1 MPTTATSPAPAG
13 ATTPPP
19 VTGWPRPLR
28 WTVAL
33 FHAVNST
40 GVFAGR
46 RPMLIHGV
54 LLEQGPMNPPHATAL
69 ELLAEALRAAFGSG
83 WRLRQ
88 QLPLVLGQETDP
100 LPDVAMVPGSARTAP
115 PGHPTSA
122 SLVVEVSDTSLT
134 YDMTTKAEL
143 YATASIP
150 EYWVLDLNARQLHVF
165 RDPAP
170 LAANLGAVAYSTHL
184 TLGPTDAVS
193 PLAAPTGTVRV
204 VDLLP

>member
-1 MPTTATSPAPAG
+1 
-13 ATTPPP
+13 
-19 VTGWPRPLR
+19 VT
-28 WTVAL
+28 L

-54 LLEQGPMNPPHATAL
+54 LLEQGPMNPPHSTAL
-69 ELLAEALRAAFGSG
+69 DLIADALRVVFATG
-83 WRLRQ
+83 WRVRIQ
-88 QLPLVLGQETDP
+88 TPLVLGLDTDP
-100 LPDVAMVPGSARTAP
+100 EPDLSVVAGSARDFATT
-115 PGHPTSA
+115 HPTSA

-150 EYWVLDLNARQLHVF
+150 EYWVLDLNARQLHVY

-170 LAANLGAVAYSTHL
+170 LAANLGASAYGTHL
-184 TLGPTDAVS
+184 TLGPSDTVS
-193 PLAAPTGTVRV
+193 PLSAPAGTVRV
-204 VDLLP
+204 ADLLP